1 MLTSS
6 VPSSDSLTDAAQ
18 PMPHRQILEAMLG
31 MLAALFTA
39 MISTNIISTALPT
52 IIGQLNGTQSQYTW
66 VITAALLATTVST
79 PIWGKLSD
87 LINKKVLIQVAIVVF
102 IVGSIGAGLSESVP
116 ILIAFRLVQGLGMG
130 GLAALVQ
137 SIMATIISPRER
149 GRYSGYMGAVMAVS
163 TVSGPLL
170 GGVIVD
176 SALGWRWCFFVSV
189 PLAIISWFLLQAKL
203 RVPSLKRPVKVDY
216 AGALLITLGASLP
229 LLWVTFVGDNFA
241 WRSWQTAAFLVPTAL
256 IISALVIIETRV
268 AEPMIPLKL
277 LKNRT
282 AILVIIASVAV
293 GVAITGG
300 ATFLGQYFQLARGN
314 TPTAAGL
321 MMTPLMV
328 AMLASSTVAGQIAS
342 RTGRWK
348 GILVFG
354 SLSMLAGMAA
364 LSRLD
369 QTTPLWQA
377 GIFMTLMGLGMGSQ
391 MHTLVLAVQN
401 SVGIRDIG
409 AVSASTVFFRM
420 LGSAIGVSV
429 LGAILASQL
438 QANIANRLARLG
450 IPSGNADYTLDL
462 TNLPTPVLE
471 VVRAAYGDATSQI
484 FLIGAIVSL
493 IGVAAVLFIKEV
505 PLRTTIGLS
514 PSKATSDTAASDQD
528 DDTEASPGPAEPRR
542 VT

>member
-1 MLTSS
+1 MS
-6 VPSSDSLTDAAQ
+6 
-18 PMPHRQILEAMLG
+18 RGQILEAMLG
-31 MLAALFTA
+31 LLAALFTA
-39 MISTNIISTALPT
+39 LISTNIISTALPT

-66 VITAALLATTVST
+66 IITAALLATTVST

-87 LINKKVLIQVAIVVF
+87 LINKKVLVQLAIVVF
-102 IVGSIGAGLSESVP
+102 VAGSIGAGFSENVP
-116 ILIAFRLVQGLGMG
+116 ILIAFRVVQGLGMG
-130 GLAALVQ
+130 GLAALIQ
-137 SIMATIISPRER
+137 SIMGTIISPRER

-170 GGVIVD
+170 GGIIVD
-176 SALGWRWCFFVSV
+176 SPLGWRWCFFVSV
-189 PLAIISWFLLQAKL
+189 PLAIISWLLLQTKL
-203 RVPSLKRPVKVDY
+203 KLPTVKRPVSVDY
-216 AGALLITLGASLP
+216 AGALLITFGASLP
-229 LLWVTFVGDNFA
+229 LLWVTFAGDNFA

-256 IISALVIIETRV
+256 IIFALMVIETRV

-282 AILVIIASVAV
+282 AILIIIASVAV

-300 ATFLGQYFQLARGN
+300 ATFLGQYFQLARGY
-314 TPTAAGL
+314 TATAAGL

-328 AMLASSTVAGQIAS
+328 AMLISSTVAGQIVS

-348 GILVFG
+348 GFLVFG
-354 SLSMLAGMAA
+354 ALSMFAGMAA

-369 QTTPLWQA
+369 HTTPLWQA
-377 GIFMTLMGLGMGSQ
+377 GIFMALMGLGMGSQ
-391 MHTLVLAVQN
+391 MQTLVLAVQN
-401 SVGIRDIG
+401 SVGLCDVG
-409 AVSASTVFFRM
+409 AISASTIFFRM

-438 QANIANRLARLG
+438 QANIANRLERLEV
-450 IPSGNADYTLDL
+450 PAGNAGSTLDL
-462 TNLPTPVLE
+462 TTLPTPVID

-505 PLRTTIGLS
+505 PLRTTIGLD
-514 PSKATSDTAASDQD
+514 PSKVSTSDETTSDRRLPVKSR
-528 DDTEASPGPAEPRR
+528 TRPRSR
-542 VT
+542 VTDLIRRDSS